1 MQFIDEVKINVKA
14 GNGGNGASSFR
25 REKFIPR
32 GGPDG
37 GDGGRGGSVVF
48 VCVHSLNTLIDFRFK
63 QHFSAKSGQSGRGAN
78 QNGSAGEDLVLLVPL
93 GTQVFCEESGNLL
106 YDFTAYDQQFIVAKG
121 GRGGLGNVN
130 FKSSTNRAPTFAQKG
145 ELVAEMWVRLE
156 LKLLSDVG
164 LVGLLNAGKSTFLS
178 ITTRAKPKIADYPFT
193 TLKPQLGV
201 AYIDEH
207 EFVIADIPGLI
218 ADASQGK
225 GLGDRFLKHIERCA
239 TLLHL
244 IACDNPSAVDS
255 YQTIRQEMQNY
266 NSQLME
272 KSEIV
277 VLTKADLLSDS
288 EIKKQTKKLQKFFDK
303 NKINSKIFVISAI
316 SKTNLAELLR
326 ETYQQVVNFK
336 KQC

>member
-1 MQFIDEVKINVKA
+1 MQFIDEVKILVKS
-14 GNGGNGASSFR
+14 GSGGNGASSFR

-48 VCVHSLNTLIDFRFK
+48 LCVNSLNTLLDFRFK
-63 QHFSAKSGQSGRGAN
+63 QHFTAKSGQSGRGAN
-78 QNGSAGEDLVLLVPL
+78 QNGSAGDDLVLSVPI
-93 GTQVFCEESGNLL
+93 GTQIFCEESGNLL
-106 YDFTAYDQQFIVAKG
+106 YDFTAFDQQYIVAKG

-145 ELVAEMWVRLE
+145 EPGIEIWVRLE

-164 LVGLLNAGKSTFLS
+164 LVGMPNAGKSTFLS

-201 AYIDEH
+201 AYIDEN
-207 EFVIADIPGLI
+207 ELVIADIPGLI
-218 ADASQGK
+218 ADASKGK

-244 IACDNPSAVDS
+244 IACDSSSVVAD
-255 YQTIRQEMQNY
+255 YQTICQEMKNY
-266 NSQLME
+266 NAQLVG

-277 VLTKADLLSDS
+277 VLTKSDLLNNS
-288 EIKKQTKKLQKFFDK
+288 EVKKQKQKLQKFFAKHQID
-303 NKINSKIFVISAI
+303 SKIFIVSAI
-316 SKTNLAELLR
+316 SKNNLSQLLR
-326 ETYQQVVNFK
+326 ETYQQVINSK
-336 KQC
+336 N